1 MKKLF
6 LILTIILSSVLCLTF
21 TGGSQKTLA
30 ENSGNVYDISE
41 VSSIAPGGELEFY
54 GQLLMVGNKQLEN
67 KDSVKFLYKIANLEK
82 YVRSAF
88 GIGCYGFYFS
98 YDVGKPISV
107 KKCDFNGSK
116 WGRAEEVFSETE
128 TTSFSDYI
136 EMTLKIEET
145 AENKITLSLSY
156 EIGGKQRSVSAEFDK
171 AESDMKLRFGEN
183 ADQQYSE
190 VYIKSLLP
198 AATFGDGSFKYVNYN
213 NNAGKNISGKCMLGT
228 VGTSDAEKFGV
239 PSGYNENVLKIEGLT
254 PTGSLDM
261 SFDFSAANIK
271 RERVKSI
278 SFRIYVT
285 ATSSDTDK
293 YPVLRVPNY
302 GSTSAFTAYPVGN
315 NTNKWLD
322 VSFNENQIDNICSA
336 GKLTK
341 FTLWFRTNAR
351 TIIYIDSFKVDLI
364 PLDETPPVISA
375 PITEFNLTAGV
386 YPLDDSVTAT
396 DDSGE
401 VSLQR
406 IWSDGALDNRG
417 RLTAGTHTC
426 KVIASDPSGNTSEV
440 ALHYNV
446 TKEADLEKYSITF
459 RFEGIDE
466 VTVEYYKGGE
476 DYVTIPSVP
485 ERKHYDFV
493 TDEIVFNYTANQVV
507 NGYYVATV
515 YKVNYYVD
523 GALYTSVSYT
533 VENIYNFAEPDVP
546 AKKGCRGQWEDYLL
560 NYENVNVN
568 AVYTP
573 KETSSE
579 SEKETPSESESKS
592 ENETESKSEIPGTE
606 SAGSASDNNT
616 PGATESGKTENK
628 GCGSAANA
636 TPIAL
641 LVVLFSS
648 LAAVMIKRK
657 QS

>member
-1 MKKLF
+1 MKKSI
-6 LILTIILSSVLCLTF
+6 LILTMILASVLCLTF

-30 ENSGNVYDISE
+30 EEGGNVYDISE

-67 KDSVKFLYKIANLEK
+67 KDSVKFLYKIANLK
-82 YVRSAF
+82 KTVRSAF

-107 KKCDFNGSK
+107 KKCDFSGSK
-116 WGRAEEVFSETE
+116 WGRGDEVYSETE
-128 TTSFSDYI
+128 TASFSDYI
-136 EMTLKIEET
+136 EMVLKIEET

-156 EIGGKQRSVSAEFDK
+156 EVGGEQRNVSADFDK

-183 ADQQYSE
+183 AEQQYSE
-190 VYIKSLLP
+190 VYIKSSLP
-198 AATFGDGSFKYVNYN
+198 AATFGDGSFEYVNYN

-239 PSGYNENVLKIEGLT
+239 PSGYNGNVLKIEGLT

-293 YPVLRVPNY
+293 YPALRVPNY

-322 VSFNENQIDNICSA
+322 VSFNENQINNICSD

-351 TIIYIDSFKVDLI
+351 TIIYIDSFKVDLT

-426 KVIASDPSGNTSEV
+426 KVIATDPSGNTSEV
-440 ALHYNV
+440 TLRYNV
-446 TKEADLEKYSITF
+446 TEEADLEKYSITF

-493 TDEIVFNYTANQVV
+493 TDEIVFNYTSNQVV
-507 NGYYVATV
+507 NGYYVATA

-523 GALYTSVSYT
+523 GVLYTSVSYT
-533 VENIYNFAEPDVP
+533 VENIYDFAEPDVP
-546 AKKGCRGQWEDYLL
+546 AKKGYRGQWEEYLL
-560 NYENVNVN
+560 NYENVDVN

-573 KETSSE
+573 KEVSSE
-579 SEKETPSESESKS
+579 SEKETSSESESKS
-592 ENETESKSEIPGTE
+592 EISGTE
-606 SAGSASDNNT
+606 SAGSASDNS
-616 PGATESGKTENK
+616 PSGTESGKTESK

>member
-1 MKKLF
+1 MKKLV
-6 LILTIILSSVLCLTF
+6 LILTMILSSVLLLTF
-21 TGGSQKTLA
+21 TGGSQKAFA
-30 ENSGNVYDISE
+30 EEGGNVYDISE

-88 GIGCYGFYFS
+88 GIGCYGFYFN

-107 KKCDFNGSK
+107 KKCDFSGSK
-116 WGRAEEVFSETE
+116 WGRGDEVYSETE
-128 TTSFSDYI
+128 TASFSDYI
-136 EMTLKIEET
+136 EMVLKIEET
-145 AENKITLSLSY
+145 AENKITLTLSY
-156 EIGGKQRSVSAEFDK
+156 EVGNEQRNVSAEFDK
-171 AESDMKLRFGEN
+171 ADSDMKLRFGEN

-190 VYIKSLLP
+190 VYVKSSLP
-198 AATFGDGSFKYVNYN
+198 AATFGDGSFEYVNYN

-239 PSGYNENVLKIEGLT
+239 PSGYNGNVLKIEGLT

-293 YPVLRVPNY
+293 YPALRVPNY
-302 GSTSAFTAYPVGN
+302 GSTSAFTAYPIGN

-322 VSFNENQIDNICSA
+322 VSFDENQINNICSD

-351 TIIYIDSFKVDLI
+351 TIIYIDSFKVDLT

-426 KVIASDPSGNTSEV
+426 KVIATDPSGNTSEV
-440 ALHYNV
+440 TLRYNV
-446 TKEADLEKYSITF
+446 TEEADLEKYSITF
-459 RFEGIDE
+459 RFEGLDE
-466 VTVEYYKGGE
+466 ITVEYYKGGE

-507 NGYYVATV
+507 NGNYVATV

-523 GALYTSVSYT
+523 GELYTSVSYT
-533 VENIYNFAEPDVP
+533 VENIYDFAEPDVP
-546 AKKGCRGQWEDYLL
+546 AKKDYRGHWEEYLL
-560 NYENVNVN
+560 NYENVDVD

-573 KETSSE
+573 KEVPSE
-579 SEKETPSESESKS
+579 SDKETPSESESKS
-592 ENETESKSEIPGTE
+592 EISGTE
-606 SAGSASDNNT
+606 SAGSASDNS
-616 PGATESGKTENK
+616 PSSTESGKTESK

-641 LVVLFSS
+641 LIVLFSS
-648 LAAVMIKRK
+648 LAAVIVKRK